1 MSIKEKTKTVQTKD
15 ETSAGAEKVNNRLIN
30 ATGIGENA
38 DPGGGGNNE
47 SKKGDKNKKT
57 TVGTIEGKE
66 KAKNRRETSLKPKDS
81 DPDKSDPKSN
91 QDEPKF
97 KKREPNK
104 SEDNGK
110 DKPKKKSEKSK

>member
-1 MSIKEKTKTVQTKD
+1 MSIKERTKTVPNKD

-66 KAKNRRETSLKPKDS
+66 KAKNRQESSLKGKDS

-91 QDEPKF
+91 RDIPKA
-97 KKREPNK
+97 KKREANNN
-104 SEDNGK
+104 EDNGK

>member
-1 MSIKEKTKTVQTKD
+1 MSVKEKTKTVPNKD
-15 ETSAGAEKVNNRLIN
+15 ETRAGAEKVNNRLIN

-38 DPGGGGNNE
+38 DQENTGNAE

-57 TVGTIEGKE
+57 TTGTIEGKE
-66 KAKNRRETSLKPKDS
+66 KAKNRRGSSLKAKDS

-91 QDEPKF
+91 QDTPKA
-97 KKREPNK
+97 KKREPDK

-110 DKPKKKSEKSK
+110 EKP